1 MANEIEKAIVD
12 EAKSKKA
19 TEAVAEAAKSTENVD
34 EGRPAASDELREL
47 LNKHGAGDIV
57 LSGLISKGVES
68 VEDLAYLSE
77 EDLVS
82 CGMKVVGARKLLAS
96 LAKDRAEAEAKT
108 APTPALI
115 ASDLAILPELPS
127 DESWLSAL
135 KSGGVLKV
143 NQDSYIAVVR
153 ALFAE
158 RCGLYEAPKRLEEA
172 MREFAENSDEPV
184 NAEFFKLRKLLV
196 RRSYAELFSAIDGLD
211 GSFVTDSERKKFL
224 RKANDKLLPAIHA
237 VSREVNA
244 WNETYCS
251 AANNPMALVSL
262 LTGGGAGLMMQ
273 APPFTGVQSA
283 TETLNDAINSVFA
296 GLGGVVAT
304 ALAYDAMETKKALEN
319 PALPAMTGA
328 ANRDQMLKSLGLNIS
343 SSFVHQE
350 KMLTRFVLAATK
362 FAEISPGEEPR
373 YLAALWQLSRSIDW
387 GVLGFG
393 NSGLTGVTGKNI
405 L

>member
-1 MANEIEKAIVD
+1 MSEEKKVPEVVEVA
-12 EAKSKKA
+12 E
-19 TEAVAEAAKSTENVD
+19 VAEATKSD
-34 EGRPAASDELREL
+34 AAL
-47 LNKHGAGDIV
+47 LEFLKRFSSEESVMALMDG
-57 LSGLISKGVES
+57 LSLKGVETLD
-68 VEDLAYLSE
+68 DLDYISE
-77 EDLVS
+77 EDLVA
-82 CGMKVVGARKLLAS
+82 CGMKTIQARKLLAS
-96 LAKDRAEAEAKT
+96 RKKAEKEAAAPVAAQ
-108 APTPALI
+108 APTVFT
-115 ASDLAILPELPS
+115 SDLAILPELPS
-127 DESWLSAL
+127 DESWLTAL
-135 KSGGVLKV
+135 KAGGVLKV

-224 RKANDKLLPAIHA
+224 RRANDKLLPAIHL
-237 VSREVNA
+237 VSTEVNA
-244 WNETYCS
+244 WNDTYCS
-251 AANNPMALVSL
+251 AANTPYVLASL
-262 LTGGGAGLMMQ
+262 ITGAPSTMQ
-273 APPFTGVQSA
+273 PPPFTGVQSA
-283 TETLNDAINSVFA
+283 AEGLNDAINSVFA